1 MIDYGMTDFDDFKEL
16 NDDELTEKIKN
27 NFLKL
32 EQEYETKNKFI
43 SDKVLILSRNGTD
56 KTNNIVV

>member
-1 MIDYGMTDFDDFKEL
+1 MYYYS
-16 NDDELTEKIKN
+16 LTFGFRG